1 MALFVSLLKSTWKM
15 AKPKANFIAEECK
28 EKEDHIHRLGDY
40 CSKTARKLKQTQE
53 RQIPMNVPLPM

>member
-40 CSKTARKLKQTQE
+40 YRKLKLRRGKYQ
-53 RQIPMNVPLPM
+53 